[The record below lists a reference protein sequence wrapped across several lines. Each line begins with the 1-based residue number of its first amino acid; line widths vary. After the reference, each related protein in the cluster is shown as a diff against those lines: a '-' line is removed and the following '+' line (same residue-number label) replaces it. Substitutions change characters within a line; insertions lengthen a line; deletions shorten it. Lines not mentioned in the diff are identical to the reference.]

1 MLKCLADIG
10 ISCRVPKAS
19 LYIWA
24 KVPQGQTSQDFV
36 TKVLRQTGVVLTP
49 GNGFGTP
56 GEGYF
61 RISLTVNTDRLK
73 EAASRISSL

>member
-1 MLKCLADIG
+1 VNALKKAG
-10 ISCRVPKAS
+10 ISCRVPDAS
-19 LYIWA
+19 FYIWS
-24 KVPQGQTSQDFV
+24 KVPAGFTSQDFV
-36 TKVLRQTGVVLTP
+36 TKLLMQTGVVTTP

-73 EAASRISSL
+73 EAVLRISQL